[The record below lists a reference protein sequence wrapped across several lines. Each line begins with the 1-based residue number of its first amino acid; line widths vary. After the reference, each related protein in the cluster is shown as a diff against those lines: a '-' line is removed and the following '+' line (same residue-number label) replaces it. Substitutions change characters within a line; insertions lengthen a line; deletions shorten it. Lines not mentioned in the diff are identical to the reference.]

1 MVSNYFQHCFSCSTH
16 GVKLLS
22 TLLFM
27 LYTWCQT
34 TLNIALLALNTLSN
48 YFRRCSSCSKHGVE
62 LFSTLPFLLYY
73 NMNCILTFCN
83 VERYF
88 IEVRDR
94 RTLSQFFQTKLVSFG
109 RWVVL
114 SSLVWKKK
122 QNRTLRFVNK
132 SLKMHLKNGIKLNGT
147 SF

>member
-1 MVSNYFQHCFSCSTH
+1 MVSDHFQHCSSCSKHDVKTTFNTALLPLCTVSNYFQHCSSCSTH

-22 TLLFM
+22 TLLFL

-114 SSLVWKKK
+114 SSLV
-122 QNRTLRFVNK
+122 
-132 SLKMHLKNGIKLNGT
+132 
-147 SF
+147 

>member
-1 MVSNYFQHCFSCSTH
+1 MMSKLLSTLLFLLYTWCQTTFNIALLALNTVSNYFQHCFSCSTH

-114 SSLVWKKK
+114 SSLV
-122 QNRTLRFVNK
+122 
-132 SLKMHLKNGIKLNGT
+132 
-147 SF
+147 